1 MNENDQ
7 CALVLEQ
14 LLQVAVEHGRDA
26 MRGSDS
32 YDNGKVFAYYDLLTV
47 AIETAQTLGLDLS
60 KHGLLDFDPDN
71 ELIPRKKAA

>member
-14 LLQVAVEHGRDA
+14 LLQVAVEQGREA
-26 MRGSDS
+26 MRGNDG
-32 YDNGKVFAYYDLLTV
+32 YENGKAFAYYDLLTV

-60 KHGLLDFDPDN
+60 KHGLLDFDPDK
-71 ELIPRKKAA
+71 ELVPRKKAA